1 MSVEVL
7 KAVYNKL
14 VSQTGDPAAYNSFHI
29 ALGGRIY
36 ATIAPPDTVFPFCVF
51 EMSAPDVEH
60 FFGNLKRLTATLD
73 VHVFDKTDKGVDSLM
88 DIETLLFD
96 LLDDTDLA
104 TTGFDRSRVRTLSR
118 GSVNFDS
125 EEVYGFNSTFE
136 IIATG

>member
-1 MSVEVL
+1 MSVELL
-7 KAVYNKL
+7 KSFYTKL
-14 VSQTGDPAAYNSFHI
+14 VSQVDGSPNPFSSAVGS
-29 ALGGRIY
+29 RIY

-60 FFGNLKRLTATLD
+60 FFGGISRLTTTIE

-88 DIETLLFD
+88 DMETLLFD
-96 LLDDTDLA
+96 LLDSTDLA